1 MGGCIRNQPN
11 CIILLSFM
19 RTRELLIG
27 LLLLLYSWRA
37 AGQADSIL
45 ALPDSLQA
53 HALFSWFDENGPKD
67 STWFYPRIDQI
78 YKDFTTAGEED
89 LAREAWCLRIAYV
102 IFYLDSSESRA
113 INLIDQGLSYAI
125 HRDWKIQ
132 EAELNIYKGW
142 LYRNHGKFVISFA
155 YLMKGYELMT
165 QIGIDK
171 IPRGYYLLSLIGHAY
186 YFEKAYD
193 QAAVY
198 IRQALE
204 SPFYKL
210 EPSSIT
216 LAYNMLGLC
225 YMRQMKYDSA
235 IIAFQ
240 KAHDLAVEA
249 NMVAYIGLTSGNIG
263 NAYFKLGDDDKALP
277 LLDEDFRTSL
287 QMNEINSAM
296 NASLSLSAIYLKKG
310 QQDKAKYHMDFASQ
324 HVNRSDDRAMLTYF
338 DNLSDLRKIAGDFKS
353 ALAYRDSA
361 AFYLVR
367 IQATEEKDILQ
378 RARLELEIE
387 KHSHEMKSLEAQR
400 KRQILLRN
408 ILILSVVLGGII
420 LLSLIQRRYL
430 RRKRQLEQARRE
442 LTMFT
447 DMIRE
452 KNEMLD
458 VFSQKIETL
467 KATDQQ
473 TQDERSYHL
482 DDLMNAHILTEE
494 DWREFRIL
502 FDKVHPGFFARLK
515 EKMPDLTAAET
526 RLLALTKLQL
536 APREMASM
544 LGISY
549 DSILKTRQRLR
560 KKINLPEEGTLD
572 ELLKLI

>member
-67 STWFYPRIDQI
+67 STWFFPRIDQMH
-78 YKDFTTAGEED
+78 KDFATAGEED
-89 LAREAWCLRIAYV
+89 LVREAWCLRIAYV

-132 EAELNIYKGW
+132 EAELNIFKGW

-204 SPFYKL
+204 SPIYKL

-240 KAHDLAVEA
+240 KSHDLAVEA

-310 QQDKAKYHMDFASQ
+310 QHDKAKYHMDFASQ

-338 DNLSDLRKIAGDFKS
+338 DNLSDLRKISGDFKT

-367 IQATEEKDILQ
+367 IQAT
-378 RARLELEIE
+378 
-387 KHSHEMKSLEAQR
+387 
-400 KRQILLRN
+400 
-408 ILILSVVLGGII
+408 
-420 LLSLIQRRYL
+420 
-430 RRKRQLEQARRE
+430 
-442 LTMFT
+442 
-447 DMIRE
+447 
-452 KNEMLD
+452 
-458 VFSQKIETL
+458 
-467 KATDQQ
+467 
-473 TQDERSYHL
+473 
-482 DDLMNAHILTEE
+482 
-494 DWREFRIL
+494 
-502 FDKVHPGFFARLK
+502 
-515 EKMPDLTAAET
+515 
-526 RLLALTKLQL
+526 
-536 APREMASM
+536 
-544 LGISY
+544 
-549 DSILKTRQRLR
+549 
-560 KKINLPEEGTLD
+560 
-572 ELLKLI
+572 

>member
-1 MGGCIRNQPN
+1 
-11 CIILLSFM
+11 M

-27 LLLLLYSWRA
+27 LLLLFSTWRA

-45 ALPDSLQA
+45 SLPDSLQA
-53 HALFSWFDENGPKD
+53 HALFSWFELNGPRD
-67 STWFYPRIDQI
+67 STWFLPRIDQM
-78 YKDFTTAGEED
+78 YKDFSKVEEEE
-89 LAREAWCLRIAYV
+89 LARETWCLRIAYI

-113 INLIDQGLSYAI
+113 VNLIDQGLDNAI
-125 HRDWKIQ
+125 RRNWKIQ

-142 LYRNHGKFVISFA
+142 LYRNHGKLVLSFA

-171 IPRGYYLLSLIGHAY
+171 IPRGYYLLSLIAHAY

-198 IRQALE
+198 LKQALE
-204 SPFYKL
+204 SPIYKL

-225 YMRQMKYDSA
+225 YMRQMIYDSA

-240 KAHDLAVEA
+240 KSHDLAVDA
-249 NMVAYIGLTSGNIG
+249 NMVAYIGLTSGNMG

-277 LLDEDFRTSL
+277 LLEEDFRISL
-287 QMNEINSAM
+287 QTNEINSAM
-296 NASLSLSAIYLKKG
+296 NASLLLSAIYLKKG
-310 QQDKAKYHMDFASQ
+310 QHDKAKYHMDFASQ
-324 HVNRSDDRAMLTYF
+324 HVNRKDDHAMQTYF
-338 DNLSDLRKIAGDFKS
+338 DNLSDLRQIASDFKS

-367 IQATEEKDILQ
+367 IQATEEKDILH
-378 RARLELEIE
+378 RARLELELE
-387 KHSHEMKSLEAQR
+387 KHTHEMKSLEAQR

-408 ILILSVVLGGII
+408 MLILFVVLSGII
-420 LLSLIQRRYL
+420 LLSMIQRRYL
-430 RRKRQLEQARRE
+430 RRKRQLEQARRD

-447 DMIRE
+447 DVIKE

-458 VFSQKIETL
+458 VFSNKIETL
-467 KATDQQ
+467 IATDQHI
-473 TQDERSYHL
+473 QDERSHHL
-482 DDLMNAHILTEE
+482 ADLMNAHILTEE
-494 DWREFRIL
+494 DWKQFRIL
-502 FDKVHPGFFARLK
+502 FDMVHPGFFVRLK
-515 EKMPDLTAAET
+515 EKMPDLTSAET

-560 KKINLPEEGTLD
+560 KKINLPEEGSLE
-572 ELLKLI
+572 ELLK